1 MEQIYEIKSARKLI
15 TICQELSMN
24 IWGFNNGKNQVYQT
38 ISIFRRLVDV
48 KINNNLILMGFKTGD
63 TEMFLW
69 EEQTKELY
77 RLSTDKIDEHEDEL
91 NTVDMLV
98 SRGLFV
104 TGGRDGLIKVWNIR
118 KQLIR
123 EIKFPEPITSV
134 AFLNNEADILVGHI
148 GKVSS
153 VVAADYKPFETP
165 HLSMISDEE
174 LAKFTA

>member
-1 MEQIYEIKSARKLI
+1 
-15 TICQELSMN
+15 MN
-24 IWGFNNGKNQVYQT
+24 IWGFSNGKNQVYQT
-38 ISIFRRLVDV
+38 ISIFRRVVDMKV
-48 KINNNLILMGFKTGD
+48 NGNLIFMGFKTGD
-63 TEMFLW
+63 TEMFHW
-69 EEQTKELY
+69 EEQPKELY

-104 TGGRDGLIKVWNIR
+104 TGGRDGLIKVWNIK

-134 AFLNNEADILVGHI
+134 AFLNSEADILVGHI

-153 VVAADYKPFETP
+153 VVAADYKPFET
-165 HLSMISDEE
+165 
-174 LAKFTA
+174 